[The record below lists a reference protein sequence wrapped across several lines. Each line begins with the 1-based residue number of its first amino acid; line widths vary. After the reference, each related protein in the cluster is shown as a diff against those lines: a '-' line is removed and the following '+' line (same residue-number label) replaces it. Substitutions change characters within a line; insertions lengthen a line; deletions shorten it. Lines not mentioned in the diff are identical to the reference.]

1 MSSQGEIKEEYKTIF
16 LEESYDQLAEW
27 EESLL
32 SLEKTPSDKEL
43 IDSLFRAIHTL
54 KGSAGFVQFDE
65 LQEINHDLES
75 SLQDVRDGVTELT
88 QEMIEVL
95 FEGLDL
101 SRKMIESFAE
111 GKSFEGDTGI
121 LLKKLGALR
130 AVSSGT
136 TAGVEP
142 GEEKEEEAELPLEE
156 PEEKGLMQEGKLYE
170 IDIFIDVSGKEAY
183 LRSLLLQNRLEE
195 VGDVILTEPS
205 LEELRLGDDKF
216 CYKLTLRTEG
226 DEDSIKKALHV
237 DRVEVKGIKEAAAKS
252 LEEGTGKGGAA
263 GEEGRR
269 ESATRAAKAEEVVR
283 VPVDKLDTILN
294 LVGELVVQ
302 NSGFISTTVQLRESY
317 GKTPLILDLE
327 AKTEGLAKIVHDLQ
341 DGVMK
346 VRMLPV
352 AAVFNRFNRV
362 VRDLARDRQKEVRFE
377 IFGEET
383 EIDKKV
389 MDRIGE
395 PLVHLVRNAVDHGI
409 EPMREREAFGKARAG
424 LIRLG
429 AYQEGDHICVEV
441 TDDGRGLDREK
452 IVGKAIERGLI
463 KRGEEAQMSEEE
475 ILGCIFMPGFSTVE
489 EVTDVSGRGVGLD
502 VVKRAVQDMGGS
514 VRIKSISGRGTSAV
528 ITLPLTMAII
538 PVILVAVAE
547 SVFAVPLSSV
557 REIIKVGGSGLQTVG
572 QSKVIRL
579 REEVLSMV
587 HLGEALGMGDGY
599 SESDESGMPVVIVNY
614 GEKKIGLGVDRLFGN
629 EEIVIKSLSKHYKEI
644 EGLIGASILGTGKI
658 ALIID
663 VEAMV
668 RRYYYGD
675 EASGSVSEG
684 GLFGIQVQAKG
695 TEGVVIEEK
704 AVEERIK
711 EMKEEEAIE
720 EVEEEDEEAVF
731 LFKFADN
738 QKEVLEEIHNSGAIA
753 ASMALSQMTGQD
765 IRVSFPE
772 TQLVHIGDVGEELGG
787 EELPVGGIYVTVE
800 GDISGG
806 ILIVLPM
813 QQVLKFSDLL
823 FRREAGTTA
832 EAGEEE
838 ISGLTEMGNILSASF
853 INAMADSTGLTVKP
867 DVPEVSID
875 MCQSVIDSILIRFNQ
890 PGDQLLLT
898 EAHIYYGDM
907 ERVMCHLLMFFEPGS
922 MEELIGA
929 LEKGE
934 DEPAGE
940 ENE

>member
-1 MSSQGEIKEEYKTIF
+1 MSNQGEIKEEYKTIF

-65 LQEINHDLES
+65 LQKINHDLES

-111 GKSFEGDTGI
+111 GKSFEGGTGI
-121 LLKKLGALR
+121 LLKKLGTLR

-142 GEEKEEEAELPLEE
+142 GEEKEEEAEQPLEE
-156 PEEKGLMQEGKLYE
+156 PEEKRVVQEGKLYE

-269 ESATRAAKAEEVVR
+269 ESAARAAKAEEVVR

-302 NSGFISTTVQLRESY
+302 NSGFISTTVQLKENY

-327 AKTEGLAKIVHDLQ
+327 AKTEGLAKIAHDLQ

-362 VRDLARDRQKEVRFE
+362 VRDLARDRQKEVRLE
-377 IFGEET
+377 IFGAET

-409 EPMREREAFGKARAG
+409 ESMQEREAFGKVRAG
-424 LIRLG
+424 VIRLG

-514 VRIKSISGRGTSAV
+514 VHIKSISGRGTSAV

-579 REEVLSMV
+579 RDEVLSMV

-668 RRYYYGD
+668 RRYHYGD

-695 TEGVVIEEK
+695 TERGVIEEK

-720 EVEEEDEEAVF
+720 EVEEEEEEAAF
-731 LFKFADN
+731 FFKIADN
-738 QKEVLEEIHNSGAIA
+738 QKEVLEEIHNNGAIL

-823 FRREAGTTA
+823 FGREAGTTA

-907 ERVMCHLLMFFEPGS
+907 KRVMCHLLLFLEPGS
-922 MEELIGA
+922 MEELIVA